1 MNTPEQI
8 YIATLAER
16 TSSLTS
22 QALQELNTLEDEY
35 TVILMSLDLEW
46 RQTVQDLFVSLR
58 SHLEGAQD
66 NLKKMKGDNNNERR
80 I

>member
-16 TSSLTS
+16 ISSNTE

-35 TVILMSLDLEW
+35 TAITTSLDLQW
-46 RQTVQDLFVSLR
+46 RQAVQDLFISMR
-58 SHLEGAQD
+58 TKLEEMQTQAHVI
-66 NLKKMKGDNNNERR
+66 KGERK
-80 I
+80 

>member
-16 TSSLTS
+16 TTSLTD

-35 TVILMSLDLEW
+35 TVILMSLDLQW
-46 RQTVQDLFVSLR
+46 RQTVQDLFTSMR

-66 NLKKMKGDNNNERR
+66 NLKKMTSTTEGRQ
-80 I
+80 

>member
-16 TSSLTS
+16 ISSNTE

-35 TVILMSLDLEW
+35 AAILASLDLQW
-46 RQTVQDLFVSLR
+46 RQTVTNLFTSMR
-58 SHLEGAQD
+58 TKLEDIQNQAHAI
-66 NLKKMKGDNNNERR
+66 KGEKR
-80 I
+80 